1 MGTTL
6 AELDL
11 HPLAKELLRLLLVDP
26 TSDRRRLYRAL
37 EERLARLDRERYG
50 EAATDVLWVA
60 RYLEERGDPDACKA
74 MTKAVRGATRRVAA
88 RDGLLPLL
96 DGATPPS
103 ELTTGERH
111 LPTPRA
117 SPTRVAPPSPIN
129 AFETELDLD
138 RLRRLAAQSAWM
150 KSGE

>member
-6 AELDL
+6 ADLEL
-11 HPLAKELLRLLLVDP
+11 HPLATELLRLLLVDP
-26 TSDRRRLYRAL
+26 TAERRRLYRAL
-37 EERLARLDRERYG
+37 EARLARLDRGRYS

-60 RYLEERGDPDACKA
+60 RYLEERQEQEAADAVV
-74 MTKAVRGATRRVAA
+74 KAVRGATRRVAA

-103 ELTTGERH
+103 EHLNRERH
-111 LPTPRA
+111 LPSPKPGPARA
-117 SPTRVAPPSPIN
+117 LAPSPIS
-129 AFETELDLD
+129 AFESELDLD

-150 KSGE
+150 KGSE